1 MIKGVNEEKGKLEVE
16 RDHLIKVEE
25 EKKRG
30 GRDAEEE
37 EAVVDAIG
45 KMDL

>member
-1 MIKGVNEEKGKLEVE
+1 ME
-16 RDHLIKVEE
+16 RDHLMKVEE

-30 GRDAEEE
+30 GRDAEEV

-45 KMDL
+45 KMDLELAERYGED